1 MEVVDWDVSVAV
13 EREFEGVERGGVWV
27 QGQGQGFL
35 VWDRDEHHGYGFE
48 FDRRA
53 EMDQEGEGDEELII

>member
-1 MEVVDWDVSVAV
+1 MKVDGNQK
-13 EREFEGVERGGVWV
+13 RNH
-27 QGQGQGFL
+27 GQGQGCL
-35 VWDRDEHHGYGFE
+35 VWDGDEHHGYGFE